1 MSADSTIYVL
11 INKVDSKFDQAKN
24 EEVKLEDP
32 ITRFKKLLGNKNPAD
47 AKTENPNSLWA
58 LFGIDII
65 KNGFYASDTP

>member
-47 AKTENPNSLWA
+47 AKTENPNSL
-58 LFGIDII
+58 
-65 KNGFYASDTP
+65 